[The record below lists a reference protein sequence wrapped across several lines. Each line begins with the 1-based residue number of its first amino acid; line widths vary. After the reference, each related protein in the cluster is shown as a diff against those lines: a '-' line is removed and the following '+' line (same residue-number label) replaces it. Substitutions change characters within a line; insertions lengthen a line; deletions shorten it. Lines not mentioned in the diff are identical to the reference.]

1 MQNTSVYQHIKN
13 FVQQGIIDGV
23 LISRTDIFL
32 GEYYPP
38 YVKRLDSV
46 SGFTG
51 SAGLALITAD
61 KDILFVDSRYTI
73 QAKNQS
79 DFLVYE
85 VPSETTPSAWLCDN
99 MPNKTIGFNPQTHSL
114 DWVNRMAERLQE
126 KNIRLSP
133 LPMTTMTD
141 FFGSDEFQQ
150 TDIFDYDIAFCGE
163 TSESKL
169 NRLSEH
175 ISRNHWDAYIITQPE
190 NVSWLLNKR
199 AKTVTEYP
207 VIFQKAFVDTNGQ
220 LTYLNNDTFPQLK
233 GKKVAFDSATTS
245 FDLAQTLKQ
254 TATVENAPDIVNFWK
269 ACKNQTEIQNIKQAC
284 LYESAVICRFLA
296 WIEKN
301 KSTADEITC
310 DEKLIAL
317 RQENPLYIG
326 DSFETI
332 AAVGGH
338 AALAH
343 YRANNE
349 SNVPLTS
356 APLLLVDTGGHYLN
370 GTTDMTRTI
379 AVGEPSPLMKKRY
392 TQVLQGHIDLA
403 LCTLKNTDKAG
414 ILDTKAH
421 AYLRKDNVDYYHSTG
436 HGIGLMLAVHEMPP
450 IIHEKDTLG
459 IKAGMVFSNEPAFYS
474 ESESFGIRLENMLLA
489 VQNNEQELAF
499 ENLLFIP
506 FDYRMI
512 YFEQLTAEQT
522 LWLKNYHQQIYTH
535 IFPMLSQTEK
545 SVLTPFIKAFGV
557 NTQD

>member
-1 MQNTSVYQHIKN
+1 MPYTPVYHKIKN
-13 FVQQGIIDGV
+13 FVQQGNIDGI
-23 LISRTDIFL
+23 LISRTDMFL

-38 YVKRLDSV
+38 YAERLKTV
-46 SGFTG
+46 SGFSG
-51 SAGLALITAD
+51 SAGLALITAN
-61 KDILFVDSRYTI
+61 KDVLFVDSRYTI
-73 QAKNQS
+73 QAKKQS
-79 DFLVYE
+79 DFTVYE
-85 VPSETTPSAWLCDN
+85 IPTETTLSAWLNEN
-99 MPNKTIGFNPQTHSL
+99 MAGKKIGFNPKTHS
-114 DWVNRMAERLQE
+114 VNWLKLMTERLQE
-126 KNIRLSP
+126 KNIQPVSLSDSIV
-133 LPMTTMTD
+133 TD
-141 FFGSDEFQQ
+141 FFGSDEFHQ
-150 TDIFDYDIAFCGE
+150 TDIFDYDISYCGE
-163 TSESKL
+163 TSASKL
-169 NRLSEH
+169 NRLAKH
-175 ISRNHWDAYIITQPE
+175 IREKNWDAYIITLPE

-207 VIFQKAFVDTNGQ
+207 VVFQKAFVDTNGQ
-220 LTYLNNDTFPQLK
+220 LTYLTKETLALLK
-233 GKKVAFDSATTS
+233 GKHIACDSATMS
-245 FDLAQTLKQ
+245 VDLAESLKHIAKIEY
-254 TATVENAPDIVNFWK
+254 TPDIVNFWK
-269 ACKNQTEIQNIKQAC
+269 ACKNQTEIKNIKQAC

-296 WIEKN
+296 WIETN
-301 KSTADEITC
+301 KLTADELLC
-310 DEKLIAL
+310 DKKLITL

-414 ILDTKAH
+414 ILDKKAH
-421 AYLRKDNVDYYHSTG
+421 AYLRADNVDYYHSTG

-459 IKAGMVFSNEPAFYS
+459 IKAGMIFSNEPAFYS
-474 ESESFGIRLENMLLA
+474 EEESFGIRLENMLLS
-489 VQNNEQELAF
+489 VQKNEQELAF

-506 FDYRMI
+506 FDYRLI
-512 YFEQLTAEQT
+512 NFDQLTNEQIK
-522 LWLKNYHQQIYTH
+522 WLKDYHQRIYDD
-535 IFPMLSQTEK
+535 IFPMLSKDEQA
-545 SVLTPFIKAFGV
+545 VLTPFIKAFGV
-557 NTQD
+557 NIQD